1 MMCPEVDTKQ
11 HKKARFFMK
20 TSYFFGENNLKSFF
34 RPGWKGMGDPGV
46 EEVETRIFVKPGRG
60 CGAVY
65 LPCLRRFY
73 ALFLIIIQWNT
84 CFFNHGF
91 GEVALTK
98 LR

>member
-46 EEVETRIFVKPGRG
+46 VEEILCTVSDYNPVEFLFFNANSPLRFTFPL
-60 CGAVY
+60 Y
-65 LPCLRRFY
+65 LP
-73 ALFLIIIQWNT
+73 
-84 CFFNHGF
+84 
-91 GEVALTK
+91 
-98 LR
+98 